1 MAGSTFGSI
10 FRVTTWGESH
20 GKALCV
26 TIDGCPA
33 GIALSEEDIQ
43 AELDRRKPGSNPYGT
58 KRKESDS
65 AMILSG
71 VFEGKTTG
79 TPLCAIIRNEN
90 TRSQDYERT
99 RHLARPSHADYTG
112 YLRYQGFADYRGGGH
127 FSGRLTAP
135 LVFAGALAKLCL
147 ARQGVTIG
155 GHILRIGSETDTP
168 FDPVTVSPALLEEV
182 AARDFAVVDPAAG
195 ERMKE
200 LIQKARMEQTSVGGI
215 IQCAILG
222 MPGGAGA
229 PDQDS
234 VEGVIARHVFG
245 VPAVKGLEFG
255 LGFGFG
261 TAYGHEVNDSMRME
275 NGRVVTDTNHN
286 GGILG
291 GITNGMPIL
300 FQAAVKPTP
309 SISRPQQT
317 VDLSTM
323 EDATLEI
330 HGRHDPCILTR
341 ATVVLEAAAALAAL
355 EVLS

>member
-1 MAGSTFGSI
+1 MQLRYAI
-10 FRVTTWGESH
+10 FGESH
-20 GKALCV
+20 GPAIGVVVENL
-26 TIDGCPA
+26 PA
-33 GIALSEEDIQ
+33 GIPVERDFIRRELNRRRARAGGLSTTRLEGDEP
-43 AELDRRKPGSNPYGT
+43 E
-58 KRKESDS
+58 
-65 AMILSG
+65 ILSG

-147 ARQGVTIG
+147 ARQSVTVG
-155 GHILRIGSETDTP
+155 GHILRIGSETDIP

-261 TAYGHEVNDSMRME
+261 SAYGHEVNDSMRME